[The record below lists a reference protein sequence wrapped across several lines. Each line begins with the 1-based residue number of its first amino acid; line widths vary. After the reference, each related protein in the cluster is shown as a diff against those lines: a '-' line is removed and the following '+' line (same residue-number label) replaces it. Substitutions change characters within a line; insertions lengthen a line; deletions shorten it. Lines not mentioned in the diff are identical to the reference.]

1 VGTPIDDL
9 VDLLEL
15 EQLEV
20 NLFRGVS
27 PQNARERIF
36 GGQVLAQGLMAAGRT
51 VDAGRRVHSMHA
63 YFLRPGDPHVPIIFD
78 VDRIRE
84 GRSFTTRRVVA
95 IQHGEAI
102 FNAAASFHVP
112 EDGPDHSDPMPDVAP
127 PESIPAAEPSPW
139 GDEENPET
147 ASPWAGERPIDMR
160 FPGGD
165 PWSAE
170 GPRPPDQDM
179 WLRANGTL
187 PDDPL
192 VHATVG
198 AYVSDI
204 ALLGTTT
211 MPHASPGSKGFMMAS
226 LDHVM
231 WFHREF
237 RADEWLLFHLHSPS
251 AMGARGFA
259 RGSVFRADGQLA
271 MSIAQEG
278 LIRPMR

>member
-1 VGTPIDDL
+1 MGAPLDDL
-9 VDLLEL
+9 VDLLQL

-20 NLFRGVS
+20 NLFRGLS

-51 VDAGRRVHSMHA
+51 VDPGRRVHSMHA
-63 YFLRPGDPHVPIIFD
+63 YFLRPGDPRVPIIFD

-112 EDGPDHSDPMPDVAP
+112 EDGPDHSDPMPEVVP
-127 PESIPAAEPSPW
+127 PESILAAEPAPW

-147 ASPWAGERPIDMR
+147 ASPGAGERPIDMR
-160 FPGGD
+160 SPGG
-165 PWSAE
+165 ARGAAG
-170 GPRPPDQDM
+170 GPSPPDQDM
-179 WLRANGTL
+179 WLRANGVL
-187 PDDPL
+187 SDDPL

-204 ALLGTTT
+204 ALLGTT
-211 MPHASPGSKGFMMAS
+211 
-226 LDHVM
+226 
-231 WFHREF
+231 
-237 RADEWLLFHLHSPS
+237 
-251 AMGARGFA
+251 
-259 RGSVFRADGQLA
+259 
-271 MSIAQEG
+271 
-278 LIRPMR
+278 

>member
-1 VGTPIDDL
+1 MGTPLDDL
-9 VDLLEL
+9 VDLLAL

-36 GGQVLAQGLMAAGRT
+36 GGQVLAQALMAGGRT
-51 VDAGRRVHSMHA
+51 VGPERPVHSMHA
-63 YFLRPGDPHVPIIFD
+63 YFLRPGDPRVPIIFD
-78 VDRIRE
+78 VDRIRD
-84 GRSFTTRRVVA
+84 GRSFATRRIVA
-95 IQHGEAI
+95 IQKGEAI
-102 FNAAASFHVP
+102 FNSSASFHVT
-112 EDGPDHSDPMPDVAP
+112 EEGPDHSDPMPDVPAP
-127 PESIPAAEPSPW
+127 ETIDEALPSPW

-147 ASPWAGERPIDMR
+147 ASPWAGDRPIDMR

-179 WLRANGTL
+179 WLRANGVL
-187 PDDPL
+187 GDDPL
-192 VHATVG
+192 LHVTVG

-211 MPHASPGSKGFMMAS
+211 MPHAAPGSRGFMMAS

-231 WFHREF
+231 WFHRPF
-237 RADEWLLFHLHSPS
+237 RADDWLLFHLHSPS
-251 AMGARGFA
+251 ATGARGFA
-259 RGSVFRADGQLA
+259 RGSVFRPDGKLA

-278 LIRPMR
+278 LIRPVR

>member
-1 VGTPIDDL
+1 
-9 VDLLEL
+9 
-15 EQLEV
+15 
-20 NLFRGVS
+20 
-27 PQNARERIF
+27 
-36 GGQVLAQGLMAAGRT
+36 
-51 VDAGRRVHSMHA
+51 
-63 YFLRPGDPHVPIIFD
+63 
-78 VDRIRE
+78 
-84 GRSFTTRRVVA
+84 
-95 IQHGEAI
+95 
-102 FNAAASFHVP
+102 
-112 EDGPDHSDPMPDVAP
+112 
-127 PESIPAAEPSPW
+127 
-139 GDEENPET
+139 
-147 ASPWAGERPIDMR
+147 
-160 FPGGD
+160 
-165 PWSAE
+165 
-170 GPRPPDQDM
+170 M

-192 VHATVG
+192 VHVTVG

-211 MPHASPGSKGFMMAS
+211 MPHSSPGSKGFMMAS

-259 RGSVFRADGQLA
+259 RGSVFGADGRLA